1 VTPDVQL
8 PEPAAQ
14 LLSVATS
21 VTEGWLRGGLARVAG
36 SRDLATVAP
45 DDVISGLV
53 ANLLEEL
60 RDLLATDVDDQ
71 RSTPLSL
78 YRNAVATPT
87 SLLRAAGVSPPVLD
101 PFVAN
106 SFPDDLYGLGP
117 ATWSDIDPAMQEPG
131 LTWGAWK
138 AMTVLQ
144 RRRAEGLR

>member
-1 VTPDVQL
+1 M
-8 PEPAAQ
+8 
-14 LLSVATS
+14 
-21 VTEGWLRGGLARVAG
+21 AG